1 MSTLLGD
8 PYNFVQGQSI
18 VIRVTASNSLGTGP
32 TSEVSSSVVAN
43 VQTVPHKPTQPLTV
57 DSDNTNETQ
66 IKLTWATP
74 PGVEDGG
81 SDILSYNL
89 QYDQGQGLG
98 TFFELVGNPVDY
110 TSQEFTILNSEFG
123 LTPGANY

>member
-43 VQTVPHKPTQPLTV
+43 VQTVPHKPT
-57 DSDNTNETQ
+57 
-66 IKLTWATP
+66 
-74 PGVEDGG
+74 
-81 SDILSYNL
+81 
-89 QYDQGQGLG
+89 
-98 TFFELVGNPVDY
+98 
-110 TSQEFTILNSEFG
+110 
-123 LTPGANY
+123 